1 MELPEE
7 LKVQNLSDPRS
18 SKTFTYKTQPVS
30 FSQQKLR
37 FEIRQQGIMSANAC
51 IQLCAMPAFNNGC
64 YPMLIGARSLISE
77 AILSTKSGKIIYHNR
92 YFAQQSVVEV
102 PFRSNT
108 YHKFKAPY
116 LDMSYFSMS
125 NNLPLE
131 ATSIGGEGGQ
141 VIRPSAIRVTDVNGA
156 TLEPQLNCVLPTVAE
171 AANDNDQIPTVQ
183 ITLAELFPL
192 LYNTQLPV
200 GMMEELFI
208 DIIFRVDGAAGQV
221 FVPNSAVY
229 ASSATHLV
237 QRDCLLLTDHIVYDD
252 PAVSL
257 SIVEKMKDN
266 LTFNFSDVAT
276 QIISLPTVGATRLVE
291 SEHDL
296 ACRNYKLLNVKAI
309 SLIGAGATQGVF
321 GEYYSSGVLTQK
333 NSNYIINDSQVYPN
347 NNQNMAENYTRLNKL
362 YSIPS
367 NIPKPLFAKTNQ
379 GATGLPTAGTQ
390 TFSGENYAAFPG
402 ALNNSAVNLTD
413 DMGRP
418 LQNGNSSVRL
428 LYKRSSNNADITTG
442 NLLYYFVSFLRSF
455 SVSANG
461 NVLVADYV

>member
-7 LKVQNLSDPRS
+7 LKVQNLSDPRP

-30 FSQQKLR
+30 FSQQKMR

-51 IQLCAMPAFNNGC
+51 IQLCAMSNFNNGC
-64 YPMLIGARSLISE
+64 YPMLIGARSLIAE
-77 AILSTKSGKIIYHNR
+77 AILSTKSGKVIYHNR
-92 YFAQQSVVEV
+92 HFSQQSVVEV

-116 LDMSYFSMS
+116 LDMSYFSMA
-125 NNLPLE
+125 NNSALE
-131 ATSIGGEGGQ
+131 PTSAGGEGGQ

-156 TLEPQLNCVLPTVAE
+156 VLQPQSNCVLPTVGE
-171 AANDNDQIPTVQ
+171 AVADLNQIPTVQ

-208 DIIFRVDGAAGQV
+208 DIIFRQDSGAGEV
-221 FVPNSAVY
+221 FVPNGGIYSSTSAP
-229 ASSATHLV
+229 LV
-237 QRDCLLLTDHIVYDD
+237 QRDCILLSDHIVYDD
-252 PAVSL
+252 PEVSL

-276 QIISLPTVGATRLVE
+276 QIVSLPTVGATRLVE

-309 SLIGAGATQGVF
+309 SLIGAGVTQGVF
-321 GEYYSSGVLTQK
+321 GKYYSSGVLTQK

-362 YSIPS
+362 YDVPA
-367 NIPKPLFAKTNQ
+367 NIPKPLFAKTNA
-379 GATGLPTAGTQ
+379 GVTGLPTAGQ
-390 TFSGENYAAFPG
+390 TFSGEDYAAFPG
-402 ALNNSAVNLTD
+402 VLNISAVNLTD

-442 NLLYYFVSFLRSF
+442 NLMYYFVSFLRSF
-455 SVSANG
+455 SVSATG
-461 NVLVADYV
+461 SVLVSDYV